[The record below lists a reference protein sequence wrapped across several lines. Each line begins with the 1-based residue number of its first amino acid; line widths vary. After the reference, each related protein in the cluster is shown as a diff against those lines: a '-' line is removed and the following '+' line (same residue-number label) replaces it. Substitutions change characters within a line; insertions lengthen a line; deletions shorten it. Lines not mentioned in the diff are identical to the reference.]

1 MKKVLEGAAFTF
13 WTLLDLCE
21 KYVNW
26 ASSPIKISSLLRS
39 VIVILLSFYMLFSS
53 NPFTWAIRDVTEAKK
68 ELLII
73 CTSLNLL
80 LLFITRTIS
89 GLYCNIKS

>member
-1 MKKVLEGAAFTF
+1 MKKVIAGAAFIF

-21 KYVNW
+21 KYVKRV
-26 ASSPIKISSLLRS
+26 SSPLKISSLVQN
-39 VIVILLSFYMLFSS
+39 VIIIFLSFYMLFSCD
-53 NPFTWAIRDVTEAKK
+53 PFTWAIRDVTEAKK